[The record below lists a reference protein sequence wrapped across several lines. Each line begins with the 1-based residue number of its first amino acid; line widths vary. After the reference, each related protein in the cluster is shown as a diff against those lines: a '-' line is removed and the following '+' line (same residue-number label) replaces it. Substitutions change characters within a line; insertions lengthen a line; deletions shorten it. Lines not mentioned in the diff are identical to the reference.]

1 LSYWRDFRQKNRPR
15 KKERGNYEGKK
26 SLRVDGFMASEQY
39 GSEEVYELFLALSCF
54 FGATILLA

>member
-1 LSYWRDFRQKNRPR
+1 
-15 KKERGNYEGKK
+15 
-26 SLRVDGFMASEQY
+26 MASEQY